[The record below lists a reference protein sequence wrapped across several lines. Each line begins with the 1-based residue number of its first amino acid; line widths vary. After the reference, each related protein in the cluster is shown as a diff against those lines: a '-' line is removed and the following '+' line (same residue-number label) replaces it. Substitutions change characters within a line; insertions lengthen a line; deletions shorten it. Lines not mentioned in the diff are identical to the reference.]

1 MNRKVQLFSIT
12 CKFTN
17 TNVTLNYK
25 TMIKKF
31 TISAL
36 ALTLCFSAFAQEPI
50 NSAVVQKIRTEGL
63 EKSKAMEIAYKIT
76 DVAGPRLSNSP
87 GLKRAQ
93 DWAVKYFNEIGLKNV
108 HLEAWGEFGKGWQ
121 VDKFYAATTLPF
133 YRPIIGSPK
142 AWTPGT
148 NGPIKS
154 DVILIQA
161 DTITDLAKYKGK
173 LKGKIVMI
181 ESALIQPL
189 KNSYTA
195 DVLRYNDE
203 DLAKMAAA
211 EPQAPGAGRGGNRP
225 GAGGNQRAMMLR
237 LGAVRAAIDSMLLVE
252 KIGLK
257 LTYAR
262 GSYGTFFTSNGASYR
277 LDAKPVNP
285 ELEVSSEDY
294 LHILRLLRGGEK
306 VELEAEVKTSFFD
319 KDPKGYNVV
328 AEIPGTD
335 PTLKSEIV
343 MLGGHYDSWHSGTG
357 ATDNG
362 AGSTVMIEAMR
373 ILKAIDFKPKRT
385 IRIAL
390 WSSEEQGLYG
400 SRGYVAEHFGTP
412 ASNATPA
419 FGARPATEAKELVLK
434 PEHEKLS
441 AYYNLD
447 NGTGTIRGIYLQG
460 NASVKDIFQTWL
472 TPFAD
477 LGAKTITIGNT
488 GGTDHLAYDGIGLP
502 GFQFIQD
509 PMDYNTRTHHSNQDV
524 FDRLVEDDL
533 KKSATIVASFVYH
546 TSERAEKLPRK
557 EIPAP
562 QAARQ

>member
-1 MNRKVQLFSIT
+1 MN
-12 CKFTN
+12 
-17 TNVTLNYK
+17 
-25 TMIKKF
+25 KKF
-31 TISAL
+31 TFSAL
-36 ALTLCFSAFAQEPI
+36 ALGLCFSAFAQEPVNNEI
-50 NSAVVQKIRTEGL
+50 IQKIRAQGL
-63 EKSKAMEIAYKIT
+63 DNSKAMEIAHKIT

-93 DWAVKYFNEIGLKNV
+93 DWAVKYFNEMGLKNV
-108 HLEAWGEFGKGWQ
+108 HLEAWGEFGKGWE
-121 VDKFYAATTLPF
+121 VDKYYAATTKPF
-133 YRPIIGSPK
+133 YRPIIASPK

-154 DVILIQA
+154 EVVLIKA

-173 LKGKIVMI
+173 LAGKIVMI
-181 ESALIQPL
+181 ESATIMPL
-189 KNSYTA
+189 ANVYTPI
-195 DVLRYNDE
+195 VNRYTE
-203 DLAKMAAA
+203 DALDKMAAA
-211 EPQAPGAGRGGNRP
+211 ELPT
-225 GAGGNQRAMMLR
+225 AGGQGGRPAAGNVNNQRAMMMR
-237 LGAVRAAIDSMLLVE
+237 MMSVRASIDSMLLVE

-262 GSYGTFFTSNGASYR
+262 GSYGTFFTSNGASYK

-306 VELEAEVKTSFFD
+306 VEIEAEVKTTFYD
-319 KDPKGYNVV
+319 KDPKGYNVI

-335 PTLKSEIV
+335 PKLKSEIV

-357 ATDNG
+357 ATDNA

-390 WSSEEQGLYG
+390 WSSEEQGLFG
-400 SRGYVAEHFGTP
+400 SRGYVRDHFADP
-412 ASNATPA
+412 ADM
-419 FGARPATEAKELVLK
+419 K
-434 PEHEKLS
+434 PKAEHEKLS

-460 NASVKDIFQTWL
+460 NTGVKDIFQAYL
-472 TPFAD
+472 NPFAD
-477 LGAKTITIGNT
+477 LGAKTVTVGNT
-488 GGTDHLAYDGIGLP
+488 GGTDHQAFDGVGLP

-509 PMDYNTRTHHSNQDV
+509 PMDYNTRTHHSNMDT

-557 EIPAP
+557 EMPKPAAP
-562 QAARQ
+562 RQ

>member
-1 MNRKVQLFSIT
+1 M
-12 CKFTN
+12 
-17 TNVTLNYK
+17 
-25 TMIKKF
+25 KKF
-31 TISAL
+31 TFSAL
-36 ALTLCFSAFAQEPI
+36 ALGLCFSAFAQEPLNNEI
-50 NSAVVQKIRTEGL
+50 VQKIRTEGL
-63 EKSKAMEIAYKIT
+63 DKSKALNIAYQIT

-93 DWAVKYFNEIGLKNV
+93 DWAVKYFNEMGLKNV
-108 HLEAWGEFGKGWQ
+108 HLEAWGEFGRGWQ
-121 VDKFYAATTLPF
+121 VDKYYAATTKPF
-133 YRPIIGSPK
+133 YRAIIASPK

-154 DVILIQA
+154 EVVLIKA

-173 LKGKIVMI
+173 LTGKIVMI
-181 ESALIQPL
+181 ESATLLPL
-189 KNSYTA
+189 KNSYVP
-195 DVLRYNDE
+195 DVVRYTEEALD
-203 DLAKMAAA
+203 KMAAA
-211 EPQAPGAGRGGNRP
+211 ELPTGGAPGGGRP
-225 GAGGNQRAMMLR
+225 GGTGGAGNQRAMMMR
-237 LGAVRAAIDSMLLVE
+237 MMSVRAAIDSMLLAE

-262 GSYGTFFTSNGASYR
+262 GSYGTFFTSNGAPNGR
-277 LDAKPVNP
+277 DLNAKPVSP

-306 VELEAEVKTSFFD
+306 VELEADVKTSFYD
-319 KDPKGYNVV
+319 KDPKGYNVI

-335 PTLKSEIV
+335 PKLKSEIV

-357 ATDNG
+357 ATDNA

-390 WSSEEQGLYG
+390 WSAEEQGLFG
-400 SRGYVAEHFGTP
+400 SKGYVKQHFADP
-412 ASNATPA
+412 ADM
-419 FGARPATEAKELVLK
+419 K
-434 PEHEKLS
+434 PKAEHEKLS

-460 NASVKDIFQTWL
+460 NVAVKDIFQTWL
-472 TPFAD
+472 NPFTD
-477 LGAKTITIGNT
+477 LGAKTVTVGNT
-488 GGTDHLAYDGIGLP
+488 GGTDHQAFDGVGLP

-557 EIPAP
+557 EMPKPAAP
-562 QAARQ
+562 RQ

>member
-1 MNRKVQLFSIT
+1 MKKIT
-12 CKFTN
+12 F
-17 TNVTLNYK
+17 
-25 TMIKKF
+25 
-31 TISAL
+31 SAL
-36 ALTLCFSAFAQEPI
+36 AIGLCFTAFAQEPVNTAI
-50 NSAVVQKIRTEGL
+50 IAKIRAEGL
-63 EKSKAMEIAYKIT
+63 DKSKALEIAHKIT

-93 DWAVKYFNEIGLKNV
+93 DWAVKYFNEMGLKNV
-108 HLEAWGEFGKGWQ
+108 HLEAWGEFGKGWE
-121 VDKFYAATTLPF
+121 VDKYYAATTKPF
-133 YRPIIGSPK
+133 YRPIIASPK

-154 DVILIQA
+154 EVVLIKA

-173 LKGKIVMI
+173 LTGKIVMI
-181 ESALIQPL
+181 ESATIMPL
-189 KNSYTA
+189 KNSYNA
-195 DVLRYNDE
+195 DVVRYTEEALD
-203 DLAKMAAA
+203 KMAAA
-211 EPQAPGAGRGGNRP
+211 QLPVAGAQGGGRPAGAGAAN
-225 GAGGNQRAMMLR
+225 NQRAMMMR
-237 LGAVRAAIDSMLLVE
+237 MMSVRAAIDSMLLAE

-262 GSYGTFFTSNGASYR
+262 GSYGTFFTSNGASYK

-306 VELEAEVKTSFFD
+306 VEIEAEVKTSFYD
-319 KDPKGYNVV
+319 KDPKGYNVI

-335 PTLKSEIV
+335 PKLKSEIV

-357 ATDNG
+357 ATDNA

-390 WSSEEQGLYG
+390 WSSEEQGLFG
-400 SRGYVAEHFGTP
+400 SRGYVRDHFADP
-412 ASNATPA
+412 ADM
-419 FGARPATEAKELVLK
+419 K
-434 PEHEKLS
+434 PKAEHEKLS

-460 NASVKDIFQTWL
+460 NTAVKDIFQAYL
-472 TPFAD
+472 NPFAD
-477 LGAKTITIGNT
+477 LGAKTVTVGNT
-488 GGTDHLAYDGIGLP
+488 GGTDHQAFDGVGLP

-557 EIPAP
+557 PMPAP
-562 QAARQ
+562 PAPRN

>member
-1 MNRKVQLFSIT
+1 M
-12 CKFTN
+12 
-17 TNVTLNYK
+17 
-25 TMIKKF
+25 MKKF
-31 TISAL
+31 TFSAV
-36 ALTLCFSAFAQEPI
+36 AIGLCFSAFAQEPI
-50 NSAVVQKIRTEGL
+50 NSAIVQKIRTEGL
-63 EKSKAMEIAYKIT
+63 EKSKAMDIAYHIT

-93 DWAVKYFNEIGLKNV
+93 DWAVKYFKEMGLENV
-108 HLEAWGEFGKGWQ
+108 HLEAWGDFGKGWQ
-121 VDKFYAATTLPF
+121 VDKYYAATTLPF
-133 YRPIIGSPK
+133 YRPIIASPK

-154 DVILIQA
+154 EVILIKA

-181 ESALIQPL
+181 ESVMIQPL
-189 KNSYTA
+189 KGSYTA
-195 DVLRYNDE
+195 DVTRYTDE
-203 DLAKMAAA
+203 ALEKMAAA
-211 EPQAPGAGRGGNRP
+211 QPQVAPSVGRQGAN
-225 GAGGNQRAMMLR
+225 AGGNQRAMMMR
-237 LGAVRAAIDSMLLVE
+237 MMSMRAGIDSMLLAE

-262 GSYGTFFTSNGASYR
+262 GSYGTFFTSNGASYK

-306 VELEAEVKTSFFD
+306 VELEAEIKTSFYD
-319 KDPKGYNVV
+319 KDPKGYNVI

-335 PTLKSEIV
+335 PTLKSEVV

-390 WSSEEQGLYG
+390 WSSEEQGLFG
-400 SRGYVAEHFGTP
+400 SRGYVKSHFADP
-412 ASNATPA
+412 ADMLPKA
-419 FGARPATEAKELVLK
+419 
-434 PEHEKLS
+434 EHEKLS

-447 NGTGTIRGIYLQG
+447 NGTGTIRGVYLQG
-460 NASVKDIFQTWL
+460 NAAVKDIFQTWL

-477 LGAKTITIGNT
+477 LGAKTITISNT
-488 GGTDHLAYDGIGLP
+488 GGTDHQAFDGVGLP

-524 FDRLVEDDL
+524 FDRLDGEDL

-557 EIPAP
+557 AMPTP
-562 QAARQ
+562 QAPR

>member
-1 MNRKVQLFSIT
+1 
-12 CKFTN
+12 
-17 TNVTLNYK
+17 
-25 TMIKKF
+25 MIKKF
-31 TISAL
+31 TFSAL
-36 ALTLCFSAFAQEPI
+36 ALGLCFSAFAQEPV
-50 NSAVVQKIRTEGL
+50 NSAAVAKIRAEGL
-63 EKSKAMEIAYKIT
+63 DKSKAYDIAYQIT

-93 DWAVKYFNEIGLKNV
+93 DWAVKYFNEMGLKNV
-108 HLEAWGEFGKGWQ
+108 HLEAWGDFGKGWQ
-121 VDKFYAATTLPF
+121 VDKYYAATTKPF
-133 YRPIIGSPK
+133 YRPIIASPK

-154 DVILIQA
+154 DVILIKA

-189 KNSYTA
+189 KNSYKA
-195 DVLRYNDE
+195 DAVRYTDE
-203 DLAKMAAA
+203 ELQKMADATPPA
-211 EPQAPGAGRGGNRP
+211 TGGGAGRM
-225 GAGGNQRAMMLR
+225 GAGGQGNNQRAMMMR
-237 LGAVRAAIDSMLLVE
+237 MLGMRAAIDSVLLTE
-252 KIGLK
+252 GIGLK

-262 GSYGTFFTSNGASYR
+262 GSHGTFFTSNGASYK

-306 VELEAEVKTSFFD
+306 VEIEADVKTSFYD
-319 KDPKGYNVV
+319 KDPKGYNVI

-335 PTLKSEIV
+335 PKLKDEVV

-357 ATDNG
+357 ATDNA
-362 AGSTVMIEAMR
+362 AGSAVMIEAMR

-390 WSSEEQGLYG
+390 WSSEEQGLFG
-400 SRGYVAEHFGTP
+400 SRGYVAEHFGSLATNGSP
-412 ASNATPA
+412 AIGNSAAVPA
-419 FGARPATEAKELVLK
+419 KPTIIK

-447 NGTGTIRGIYLQG
+447 NGTGTIRGVYLQG
-460 NASVKDIFQTWL
+460 NAAVKDIFQSWL

-477 LGAKTITIGNT
+477 LGAKTITISNT
-488 GGTDHLAYDGIGLP
+488 GGTDHQAYDGVGLP

-509 PMDYNTRTHHSNQDV
+509 PMDYNTRTHHSNMDT
-524 FDRLVEDDL
+524 FDRLDLDDL

-546 TSERAEKLPRK
+546 TSERADKLPRK
-557 EIPAP
+557 EMPKPAAP
-562 QAARQ
+562 RQ

>member
-1 MNRKVQLFSIT
+1 MKKIT
-12 CKFTN
+12 F
-17 TNVTLNYK
+17 
-25 TMIKKF
+25 
-31 TISAL
+31 SAL
-36 ALTLCFSAFAQEPI
+36 ALSLCFTAFAQEPI
-50 NSAVVQKIRTEGL
+50 NSAAIAKIRAEGL
-63 EKSKAMEIAYKIT
+63 DNSKVYDIAHQIT
-76 DVAGPRLSNSP
+76 DVTGPRLSNSP
-87 GLKRAQ
+87 GLKKAQ
-93 DWAVKYFNEIGLKNV
+93 EWSMKYMNAMGLKNV

-121 VDKFYAATTLPF
+121 VDKYYAATITPF
-133 YRPIIGSPK
+133 YRPIIASPK

-154 DVILIQA
+154 EVILIKA

-173 LKGKIVMI
+173 LTGKIVMI
-181 ESALIQPL
+181 ESATIMPL
-189 KNSYTA
+189 KNSYKA
-195 DVLRYNDE
+195 DAVRYTEE

-211 EPQAPGAGRGGNRP
+211 ELVAPGASRTGARP
-225 GAGGNQRAMMLR
+225 AGAGAANNQRAMMMR
-237 LGAVRAAIDSMLLVE
+237 MISVRAAIDSMLLVE

-262 GSYGTFFTSNGASYR
+262 GNHGTFFTSNGASYK
-277 LDAKPVNP
+277 LDAKAVNP

-306 VELEAEVKTSFFD
+306 VEIEADIKTSFYD
-319 KDPKGYNVV
+319 KDPKGYNVI

-335 PTLKSEIV
+335 PKLKSEIV
-343 MLGGHYDSWHSGTG
+343 MLGGHLDSWHSATG
-357 ATDNG
+357 ATDNA

-390 WSSEEQGLYG
+390 WSSEEQGLFG
-400 SRGYVAEHFGTP
+400 SRGYVKEHFADP
-412 ASNATPA
+412 ADM
-419 FGARPATEAKELVLK
+419 K
-434 PEHEKLS
+434 PKAEHEKLS

-460 NASVKDIFQTWL
+460 NAALKDIFQTYL
-472 TPFAD
+472 NPFED
-477 LGAKTITIGNT
+477 LGAKTVTVGNT
-488 GGTDHLAYDGIGLP
+488 GGTDHQAFDGVGLP

-509 PMDYNTRTHHSNQDV
+509 PMDYNTRTHHSNMDT
-524 FDRLVEDDL
+524 FDRLDLDDL

-557 EIPAP
+557 PMPAP
-562 QAARQ
+562 PAPRN

>member
-1 MNRKVQLFSIT
+1 
-12 CKFTN
+12 
-17 TNVTLNYK
+17 
-25 TMIKKF
+25 MIKKF
-31 TISAL
+31 TTSAL
-36 ALTLCFSAFAQEPI
+36 AIGLCFSAFAQEPV
-50 NSAVVQKIRTEGL
+50 NSAAVQKIRTEGL
-63 EKSKAMEIAYKIT
+63 DKSKAMDIAYHIT

-93 DWAVKYFNEIGLKNV
+93 DWAVKYFTEMGLQNV

-121 VDKFYAATTLPF
+121 VDKYYAATVLPF
-133 YRPIIGSPK
+133 YRPIIASPK

-148 NGPIKS
+148 NGLIKS
-154 DVILIQA
+154 DVVLIKA
-161 DTITDLAKYKGK
+161 DTITDLNQYRGK

-181 ESALIQPL
+181 ESVLVQPL
-189 KNSYTA
+189 RNSYKA
-195 DVLRYNDE
+195 DAVRYTDDE
-203 DLAKMAAA
+203 LLEMAKAAPA
-211 EPQAPGAGRGGNRP
+211 EPGAAGRPTANRQ
-225 GAGGNQRAMMLR
+225 GGNQMAMMR
-237 LGAVRAAIDSMLLVE
+237 KVMQMRAAIDSILLVE

-262 GSYGTFFTSNGASYR
+262 GSHGTFFTSNGASYK

-306 VELEAEVKTSFFD
+306 VTMEAEVKTSFFD
-319 KDPKGYNVV
+319 KDPKGYNVI

-335 PTLKSEIV
+335 PKLKEEIV

-357 ATDNG
+357 ATDNA
-362 AGSTVMIEAMR
+362 AGSAVMIEAMR

-390 WSSEEQGLYG
+390 WSSEEQGLFG
-400 SRGYVAEHFGTP
+400 SNNYVKAHFADP
-412 ASNATPA
+412 ADMKP
-419 FGARPATEAKELVLK
+419 K

-441 AYYNLD
+441 GYFNLD
-447 NGTGTIRGIYLQG
+447 NGTGTIRGVYLQG
-460 NASVKDIFQTWL
+460 NAAVKDIFQSWI
-472 TPFAD
+472 TPFED
-477 LGAKTITIGNT
+477 LGAKTITIRNT
-488 GGTDHLAYDGIGLP
+488 GGTDHQAFDRVGLP

-533 KKSATIVASFVYH
+533 KKSATIVAAFVYH

-557 EIPAP
+557 EMPKPAP
-562 QAARQ
+562 ARP

>member
-1 MNRKVQLFSIT
+1 MKN
-12 CKFTN
+12 FT
-17 TNVTLNYK
+17 
-25 TMIKKF
+25 M
-31 TISAL
+31 SAL
-36 ALTLCFSAFAQEPI
+36 ALGLCFSAFAQEPV
-50 NSAVVQKIRTEGL
+50 NSAAVQKIRAEGL
-63 EKSKAMEIAYKIT
+63 DKSKAMDIAYHIT

-121 VDKFYAATTLPF
+121 VDKYYAATTVPF
-133 YRPIIGSPK
+133 YRPIIASPK

-154 DVILIQA
+154 EVILIKA
-161 DTITDLAKYKGK
+161 DTVTDLAKYKGK
-173 LKGKIVMI
+173 LKGKIIML
-181 ESALIQPL
+181 ESATIQPL
-189 KNSYTA
+189 KNSYTP
-195 DVLRYNDE
+195 DVVRFTDE
-203 DLAKMAAA
+203 ALDKMAAA
-211 EPQAPGAGRGGNRP
+211 TPQDGGARQGGRP
-225 GAGGNQRAMMLR
+225 GQAGGNQRAMMMR
-237 LGAVRAAIDSMLLVE
+237 MIANRVAIDSVLLAE

-262 GSYGTFFTSNGASYR
+262 GSYGTFFTSNGASYK
-277 LDAKPVNP
+277 LDAKPVSP

-306 VELEAEVKTSFFD
+306 VEIEAEVKTSFYD
-319 KDPKGYNVV
+319 KDPKGYNVIG
-328 AEIPGTD
+328 EIPGTD
-335 PTLKSEIV
+335 PKLKDEVV
-343 MLGGHYDSWHSGTG
+343 MIGGHYDSWHSGTG
-357 ATDNG
+357 ATDNA

-390 WSSEEQGLYG
+390 WSSEEQGLFG
-400 SRGYVAEHFGTP
+400 SRGYVKEHFADPTDMV
-412 ASNATPA
+412 T
-419 FGARPATEAKELVLK
+419 K
-434 PEHEKLS
+434 PEHANLS

-447 NGTGTIRGIYLQG
+447 NGTGTIRGVYLQG
-460 NASVKDIFQTWL
+460 NAAVKEIFQSWL

-477 LGAKTITIGNT
+477 LGAKTITINNT
-488 GGTDHLAYDGIGLP
+488 GGTDHQAFDGVGLP

-557 EIPAP
+557 EMPKP
-562 QAARQ
+562 QPPRQ

>member
-1 MNRKVQLFSIT
+1 MKKIT
-12 CKFTN
+12 F
-17 TNVTLNYK
+17 
-25 TMIKKF
+25 
-31 TISAL
+31 SAL
-36 ALTLCFSAFAQEPI
+36 AIGLCFTAFAQEPVNTAI
-50 NSAVVQKIRTEGL
+50 IAKIRAEGL
-63 EKSKAMEIAYKIT
+63 DKSKALEIAHKIT

-93 DWAVKYFNEIGLKNV
+93 DWAVKYFNEMGLKNV
-108 HLEAWGEFGKGWQ
+108 HLEAWGEFGKGWE
-121 VDKFYAATTLPF
+121 VDKYYAATTKPF
-133 YRPIIGSPK
+133 YRPIIASPK

-154 DVILIQA
+154 EVVLIKA

-173 LKGKIVMI
+173 LTGKIVMI
-181 ESALIQPL
+181 ESATIMPL

-195 DVLRYNDE
+195 DVVRYTEEALD
-203 DLAKMAAA
+203 KMAAA
-211 EPQAPGAGRGGNRP
+211 ELPVAGAQGGGRPAGAGAAN
-225 GAGGNQRAMMLR
+225 NQRAMMMR
-237 LGAVRAAIDSMLLVE
+237 MMSVRAAIDSMLLAE

-262 GSYGTFFTSNGASYR
+262 GSYGTFFTSNGASYK

-306 VELEAEVKTSFFD
+306 VEIEAEVKTSFYD
-319 KDPKGYNVV
+319 KDPKGYNVI

-335 PTLKSEIV
+335 PKLKSEIV

-357 ATDNG
+357 ATDNA

-390 WSSEEQGLYG
+390 WSSEEQGLFG
-400 SRGYVAEHFGTP
+400 SRGYVRDHFADP
-412 ASNATPA
+412 ADM
-419 FGARPATEAKELVLK
+419 K
-434 PEHEKLS
+434 PKAEHEKLS

-460 NASVKDIFQTWL
+460 NTAVKDIFQAYL
-472 TPFAD
+472 NPFAD
-477 LGAKTITIGNT
+477 LGAKTITVGNT
-488 GGTDHLAYDGIGLP
+488 GGTDHQAFDGVGLP

-557 EIPAP
+557 PMPAP
-562 QAARQ
+562 PAPRN

>member
-1 MNRKVQLFSIT
+1 MMKKIT
-12 CKFTN
+12 F
-17 TNVTLNYK
+17 
-25 TMIKKF
+25 
-31 TISAL
+31 SAL
-36 ALTLCFSAFAQEPI
+36 ALGLCFSAFAQEPLNNEI
-50 NSAVVQKIRTEGL
+50 VQKIRTEGL
-63 EKSKAMEIAYKIT
+63 DKSKALQIAYQIT

-93 DWAVKYFNEIGLKNV
+93 DWAVKYFNEMGLKNAHV
-108 HLEAWGEFGKGWQ
+108 EAWGEFGKGWQ
-121 VDKFYAATTLPF
+121 VDKYYAATTKPF
-133 YRPIIGSPK
+133 YRPIIASPK

-154 DVILIQA
+154 EVVLIKA

-173 LKGKIVMI
+173 LGGKIVMI
-181 ESALIQPL
+181 ESATIMPL

-195 DVLRYNDE
+195 DVVRYTEEALD
-203 DLAKMAAA
+203 KMAAA
-211 EPQAPGAGRGGNRP
+211 QLAAPGAGGRPGGAGGQ
-225 GAGGNQRAMMLR
+225 GAGGNQRAMMMR
-237 LGAVRAAIDSMLLVE
+237 MMSVRAAIDSMLLTE

-262 GSYGTFFTSNGASYR
+262 GSYGTFFTSNGASYK

-306 VELEAEVKTSFFD
+306 VEIEAEVKTSFYD
-319 KDPKGYNVV
+319 KDPKGYNVI

-335 PTLKSEIV
+335 PKLKSEIV
-343 MLGGHYDSWHSGTG
+343 MLGGHFDSWHAGTG
-357 ATDNG
+357 ATDNA

-390 WSSEEQGLYG
+390 WSSEEQGLFG
-400 SRGYVAEHFGTP
+400 SRGYVKEHFADP
-412 ASNATPA
+412 ADM
-419 FGARPATEAKELVLK
+419 K
-434 PEHEKLS
+434 PKAEHEKLS

-460 NASVKDIFQTWL
+460 NTAVKDIFQTWL
-472 TPFAD
+472 NPFTD
-477 LGAKTITIGNT
+477 LGAKTVTVGNT
-488 GGTDHLAYDGIGLP
+488 GGTDHQAFDGVGLP

-509 PMDYNTRTHHSNQDV
+509 PMDYNTRTHHSNQDT

-546 TSERAEKLPRK
+546 TSERADKLPRK
-557 EIPAP
+557 EMPKPAAP
-562 QAARQ
+562 RQ